1 MSFKKG
7 DKIKFNTNVTDTF
20 YKEEI
25 QQYVSVGRFNVS
37 RDRYRQCIDKVYEI
51 EEIRECLNEDR
62 GWCHIENKTC
72 PKCADRIEFNS
83 NETLIGTNWF
93 FHTKT
98 YETTE
103 GCTCSTCGWNNV
115 KHWTYTF
122 SPQY

>member
-72 PKCADRIEFNS
+72 PGKKIRIRFGGVDALDFCS
-83 NETLIGTNWF
+83 ALFAGKYNW
-93 FHTKT
+93 K
-98 YETTE
+98 
-103 GCTCSTCGWNNV
+103 
-115 KHWTYTF
+115 KI
-122 SPQY
+122 